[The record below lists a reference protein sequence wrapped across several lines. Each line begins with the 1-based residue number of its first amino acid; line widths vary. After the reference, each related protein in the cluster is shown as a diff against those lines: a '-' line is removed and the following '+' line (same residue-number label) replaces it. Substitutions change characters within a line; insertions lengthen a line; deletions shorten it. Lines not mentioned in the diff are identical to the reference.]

1 VALLALRVPENAPG
15 DLFVDSS
22 CIACDTCRRLAPGIF
37 AGAEDERSF
46 VIRQPASEAE
56 RRRALLALVS
66 CPTASIGSV
75 SHRGVAEASRALPEE
90 VAPGVLSCGYAAE
103 ASFGASAWLLRRPEG
118 NVLVDSPRAARPLL
132 DRLRALG
139 GVRTMFLTHR
149 DDVADHERF
158 REALGCER
166 VLHEGDLA
174 RGTADVE
181 LVLEGDAPVRL
192 ADDLLA
198 IPVPGH
204 TRGSAAL
211 LWKDEVL
218 FTGDHLWA
226 DAEGRLGASRAVCWW
241 SWDAQLR
248 SLERL
253 LDHRFAWVFPG
264 HGRPARRGSAEEM
277 RRDLA
282 DLLAQL
288 RRQGP

>member
-1 VALLALRVPENAPG
+1 MALLAHRVPEDAPG
-15 DLFVDSS
+15 DLFVDTS
-22 CIACDTCRRLAPGIF
+22 CIGCDTCRRLAPGIF
-37 AGAEDERSF
+37 GGGASGRSF
-46 VIRQPASEAE
+46 VARQPQGEEE

-66 CPTASIGSV
+66 CPTASIGSA
-75 SHRGVAEASRALPEE
+75 SHQGVAEASRALPEE
-90 VAPGVLSCGYAAE
+90 VAPGVLDCGYAAE
-103 ASFGASAWLLRRPEG
+103 SSYGASAWLLRRPEG

-132 DRLRALG
+132 ERLRAMG

-166 VLHEGDLA
+166 VLHEADLA

-181 LVLEGDAPVRL
+181 WVLEGGEPVAL
-192 ADDLLA
+192 DHDLLA

-211 LWKDEVL
+211 LWKHTYL

-226 DAEGRLGASRAVCWW
+226 DPEGRLEASRSVCWW
-241 SWDAQLR
+241 SWEAQLR

-253 LDHRFAWVFPG
+253 LSFEFSWVLPG
-264 HGRPARRGSAEEM
+264 HGRPTRRESPEAM

-282 DLLAQL
+282 DLVERLGG
-288 RRQGP
+288 R